1 VRPVVLA
8 LAAGAVLVVALAGC
22 GGHHESSTV
31 VLRLKSVVESNDKTD
46 KPPTGPSKGDV
57 WVERDTLF
65 NVTSGFGKAAN
76 AMVGTDK
83 ATITFQSTT
92 EAHVAGTA
100 SLPDGTIMFGG
111 ETAVSGATQLV
122 PVVGGTRAYAHATG
136 SLVITNS
143 GVSDTLN
150 TYHLTVP

>member
-1 VRPVVLA
+1 VRAVVAIAAAALLA
-8 LAAGAVLVVALAGC
+8 VALAGC
-22 GGHHESSTV
+22 GGHPKASTV
-31 VLRLKSVVESNDKTD
+31 VIRLKSVAESNHKTD

-65 NVTSGFGKAAN
+65 NVTQAFGKAAN

-92 EAHVAGTA
+92 EAHVTGTA
-100 SLPDGTIMFGG
+100 TLPDGTITFGG
-111 ETAVSGATQLV
+111 ETSVTGATQLA

-136 SLVITNS
+136 NLVITS
-143 GVSDTLN
+143 TSVDTLN
-150 TYHLTVP
+150 TYHLTLP